1 MIQILGN
8 DLEQAIKDYDIKAT
22 LKYKT
27 NRDDLDRFDHRFEVW
42 ELTEEERI
50 KIDSIDEDVWLE
62 RDYGWYRFGERNTD
76 PSGVPYIVNGHEML
90 GYEPWVLDE
99 EDEDEEVEDNTNEP
113 EKFKHFMQYLEEVE
127 NLSSDLNIAVTA
139 ITLARYN
146 GLTLAEFM
154 ARYY

>member
-8 DLEQAIKDYDIKAT
+8 DLAQAIKDYDIKGA

-27 NRDDLDRFDHRFEVW
+27 DRDDLGRFDRRFEVW

-50 KIDSIDEDVWLE
+50 KIDAIPEAVWIE

-99 EDEDEEVEDNTNEP
+99 EDEEDEDATNEP

-127 NLSSDLNIAVTA
+127 DLSSDLNIAVTA
-139 ITLARYN
+139 ITLAQYN

-154 ARYY
+154 TKYY